1 MFKGESGATPVV
13 GFFIHPYDFDKMR
26 LTNYSTITPDTPM
39 AELVLSNPYGILMLE
54 HFEVDL
60 MLQEKT
66 VAQVCAESGI
76 SLELFLSVAQLFNGG
91 HNFPNLKFQLT
102 DVHHIISYLKHCHY
116 YYTEEKYPQIKAY
129 IQLLKKFNP
138 APEIIMLERFFQEY
152 FNEVKEH
159 LEYENNSVFPYVT
172 ALLDKLDGR
181 SPQISF
187 SEYEVSDYKDH
198 HDNIEEKLSDLKN
211 LLIKYLPAQN
221 DRQVRR
227 KLLFSLSEL
236 EFDLHIHSE
245 IEDLILVP
253 LVEQIENELKRKHE
267 K

>member
-1 MFKGESGATPVV
+1 
-13 GFFIHPYDFDKMR
+13 MR
-26 LTNYSTITPDTPM
+26 LTNFSTITPNTPV
-39 AELVLSNPYGILMLE
+39 AELVLSNPYGTLMLE

-76 SLELFLSVAQLFNGG
+76 SLELFLTVSHLFNGE
-91 HNFPNLKFQLT
+91 HTFPNLRFQLT
-102 DVHHIISYLKHCHY
+102 DVKQIITYLKNCHF

-152 FNEVKEH
+152 FNEVHEH

-172 ALLDKLDGR
+172 GLLNKLEGNN
-181 SPQISF
+181 SQLSF
-187 SEYEVSDYKDH
+187 PEYEVSDYKDH

-253 LVEQIENELKRKHE
+253 LVEQIENELKRKYE

>member
-1 MFKGESGATPVV
+1 MRSDFLYYS
-13 GFFIHPYDFDKMR
+13 YYFDKMR
-26 LTNYSTITPDTPM
+26 LNNYSTITPKTPV
-39 AELVLSNPYGILMLE
+39 AELVLSNPYGTLMLE

-66 VAQVCAESGI
+66 VAQVCAETGI
-76 SLELFLSVAQLFNGG
+76 SLELFLTVAELFNGE
-91 HNFPNLKFQLT
+91 HHFPNLKFQLT
-102 DVHHIISYLKHCHY
+102 DVQQIITYLRNCHS

-129 IQLLKKFNP
+129 IQLLKKYNP

-152 FNEVKEH
+152 FNEVHEH

-172 ALLDKLDGR
+172 ALLDNLDGR
-181 SPQISF
+181 NPQISF
-187 SEYEVSDYKDH
+187 SEYEVSEYKDH